1 MSAIIYDFDKYR
13 QAKLI
18 ADFHCVDEIKV
29 ELDQLK
35 LDFSSSYADGFK
47 DFIKSEIKI
56 YELALKMKG

>member
-13 QAKLI
+13 QARLV
-18 ADFHCVDEIKV
+18 ADFHCVDEIEV

-35 LDFSSSYADGFK
+35 LDFLSASDGFK
-47 DFIKSEIKI
+47 NFVESEIKI

>member
-13 QAKLI
+13 QARLV
-18 ADFHCVDEIKV
+18 ADFHCVDEIEV

-35 LDFSSSYADGFK
+35 LDFLSASDGFK